1 MAEGARLESVYTL
14 TRIEGSNP
22 SLSANT
28 QNNRFSETGFFMP
41 GALSFRAFQ
50 PVQAYLAILIQP
62 RHWSALPPPP
72 LGPIFSVTRL
82 RKHTPQVPLLRLH
95 LQGHRKSIVRDVA
108 RIMFDFE
115 ELPRKTG
122 TNTPST
128 SGAALF
134 VAPEPHSGELGAVV
148 ISKFTL
154 YSI

>member
-62 RHWSALPPPP
+62 RHWSALPPPSWADILCDSP
-72 LGPIFSVTRL
+72 SEAYPSSAVITLALAGAPKINSERCS
-82 RKHTPQVPLLRLH
+82 PDY
-95 LQGHRKSIVRDVA
+95 VRFRRA
-108 RIMFDFE
+108 
-115 ELPRKTG
+115 
-122 TNTPST
+122 
-128 SGAALF
+128 
-134 VAPEPHSGELGAVV
+134 APENRDEHTEHQRCRSVCSAR
-148 ISKFTL
+148 TAQR
-154 YSI
+154 